1 MVSPTFDYTDAYTV
15 VNAGLTAY
23 FEQLSVGLYIEN
35 MFDDRSI
42 NYVHPEAFIDGRY
55 GVVRPR
61 TVGFRIGYQ
70 F

>member
-1 MVSPTFDYTDAYTV
+1 
-15 VNAGLTAY
+15 VNAVLAAH
-23 FEQLSVGLYIEN
+23 FEQASIGLYVEN
-35 MFDDRSI
+35 VFDDRSI

-61 TVGFRIGYQ
+61 TVGVRFGYR

>member
-1 MVSPTFDYTDAYTV
+1 VVSPTFDKTESYTI
-15 VNAGLTAY
+15 VNAVLATH
-23 FEQLSVGLYIEN
+23 FERASIGLYVEN
-35 MFDDRSI
+35 VFDDRSI

-61 TVGFRIGYQ
+61 TVGVRFGYR